1 MGLATGIYENLIYEA
16 LKRKLEALPDEYR
29 INYISIDPA
38 QAPRM
43 LTNYVASLMNRLLSD
58 DRVFEEFED
67 KIAFVNKVVEF
78 IDTKWDTEPD
88 DDLLINE
95 KKLLGGIINSI
106 GKTEKQLKAMETFR
120 PKSGFT
126 VNTLFT
132 GSNHDLPMKN
142 EINMDILSADEIYWI
157 VAFIRFS
164 GVRIFRTPSSSS
176 CRKMAHV
183 CISSPRPI
191 WARASQ
197 RPLIFYTI
205 WIPRRLTSE

>member
-88 DDLLINE
+88 DDL
-95 KKLLGGIINSI
+95 
-106 GKTEKQLKAMETFR
+106 
-120 PKSGFT
+120 
-126 VNTLFT
+126 
-132 GSNHDLPMKN
+132 
-142 EINMDILSADEIYWI
+142 
-157 VAFIRFS
+157 
-164 GVRIFRTPSSSS
+164 
-176 CRKMAHV
+176 
-183 CISSPRPI
+183 
-191 WARASQ
+191 
-197 RPLIFYTI
+197 
-205 WIPRRLTSE
+205 

>member
-95 KKLLGGIINSI
+95 KAPGRHHQQHRQDR
-106 GKTEKQLKAMETFR
+106 KTTQSNGDFPAEVRFHCKYPFHRKQ
-120 PKSGFT
+120 P
-126 VNTLFT
+126 
-132 GSNHDLPMKN
+132 
-142 EINMDILSADEIYWI
+142 
-157 VAFIRFS
+157 
-164 GVRIFRTPSSSS
+164 
-176 CRKMAHV
+176 
-183 CISSPRPI
+183 
-191 WARASQ
+191 
-197 RPLIFYTI
+197 
-205 WIPRRLTSE
+205 

>member
-95 KKLLGGIINSI
+95 KKLWAASS
-106 GKTEKQLKAMETFR
+106 TASAR
-120 PKSGFT
+120 PKNNSKQWRLSG
-126 VNTLFT
+126 
-132 GSNHDLPMKN
+132 
-142 EINMDILSADEIYWI
+142 
-157 VAFIRFS
+157 R
-164 GVRIFRTPSSSS
+164 
-176 CRKMAHV
+176 
-183 CISSPRPI
+183 
-191 WARASQ
+191 SQ
-197 RPLIFYTI
+197 VSL
-205 WIPRRLTSE
+205 